1 MIRILCALPFVL
13 IAGAMIAGCADDS
26 YSGRQRPAPGYDNV
40 NTGTHRFD
48 EAPPAAQRDP
58 YSRSY
63 PGRY

>member
-13 IAGAMIAGCADDS
+13 IAGAMVAGCADD
-26 YSGRQRPAPGYDNV
+26 YSSRQRPAPGYDQS
-40 NTGTHRFD
+40 GQQSRFD
-48 EAPPAAQRDP
+48 EAPPASQRDP